1 MTKVG
6 RKDIILAL
14 ALILQVVKI
23 LASAVAIT
31 MGEQEI
37 LNIVEEVTKKQKKGG
52 MLLLQSQLI

>member
-23 LASAVAIT
+23 LANAVAIT
-31 MGEQEI
+31 TGEQEI

-52 MLLLQSQLI
+52 MLLLQTQLI